1 MEKVNLME
9 SRKLDRIRSRFLN
22 EKNVIV
28 RFDEYHDRT
37 TAIQLF
43 TQDGVPLMTA
53 TVNLSAYQMAPK
65 PGHVFIKE
73 YAENEG
79 ITAALVANGIIGEP
93 TDTFTIGYGC
103 TVNHCKYASI

>member
-1 MEKVNLME
+1 MEP
-9 SRKLDRIRSRFLN
+9 RTLDRIKTQFLD

-28 RFDEYHDRT
+28 HFGEYHDRT

-43 TQDGVPLMTA
+43 AQDGVPLMTA

-73 YAENEG
+73 YSENEG
-79 ITAALVANGIIGEP
+79 ITAALVANGIIEEP
-93 TDTFTIGYGC
+93 TETFTIGYGC
-103 TVNHCKYASI
+103 TVNHCKCVSI